1 MVKRYS
7 EKISRCVGG
16 GGDFT
21 TITVHNSQ
29 VPPTSSVAA
38 VIFRMI

>member
-1 MVKRYS
+1 MVKRYG
-7 EKISRCVGG
+7 EKISRCVG